1 MNARD
6 AGLAALQARIGD
18 SFGPSRW
25 ITVDQGMI
33 DRFADVTQDDQFI
46 HIDPVRAAGTPLGG
60 TIAHGFLTLSLA
72 SRFAYDCFEDLPG
85 QRMGINYG
93 FDRLRFLTPV
103 RPGQRVRGHFTLTD
117 VAPRGDDGIMRT
129 VALRI
134 DIDGADKPALA
145 ADWLSLAL
153 FDAD

>member
-1 MNARD
+1 MSARD
-6 AGLAALQARIGD
+6 RALAMLQARIGD
-18 SFGPSRW
+18 SFGPARW

-46 HIDPVRAAGTPLGG
+46 HIDPARAASTPLGG

-134 DIDGADKPALA
+134 EIEGTDKPALA

>member
-1 MNARD
+1 MSVRD
-6 AGLAALQARIGD
+6 RALAMLQARVGD
-18 SFGPSRW
+18 SFGPACW

-33 DRFADVTQDDQFI
+33 DRFADVTRDDQFI
-46 HIDPVRAAGTPLGG
+46 HIDPARAADTPLGG

-93 FDRLRFLTPV
+93 FDRLRILTPE
-103 RPGQRVRGHFTLTD
+103 RPGQRVRGHYTLTD
-117 VAPRGDDGIMRT
+117 VAPRGADGVMRT
-129 VALRI
+129 GALRI
-134 DIDGADKPALA
+134 EIEGTDKPALA
-145 ADWLSLAL
+145 ADWLSLAR